1 MTKRDLVMRI
11 AKETGVV
18 QEDVH
23 VVLQKTLDYITE
35 ALTNGDHIEF
45 RDFGVFE
52 VCTRKARIGRNP
64 NRPENV
70 VQIPERK
77 VVKFKPGKKMK
88 AVVLGGVQ
96 QPQAPAPQMPQM

>member
-1 MTKRDLVMRI
+1 MTKRDLVVRI
-11 AKETGVV
+11 SKETGVI
-18 QEDVH
+18 QENVYTII
-23 VVLQKTLDYITE
+23 QKSLDYITE
-35 ALTNGDHIEF
+35 ALVKGENVEF

-52 VCTRKARIGRNP
+52 VCTRRARIGRNP

-88 AVVLGGVQ
+88 ADILAG
-96 QPQAPAPQMPQM
+96 